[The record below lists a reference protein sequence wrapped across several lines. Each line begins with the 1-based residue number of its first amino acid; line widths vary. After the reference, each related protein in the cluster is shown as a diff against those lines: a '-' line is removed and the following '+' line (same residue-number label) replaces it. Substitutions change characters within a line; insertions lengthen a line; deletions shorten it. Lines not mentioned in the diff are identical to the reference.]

1 MQGHK
6 QFVDKVVLRF
16 RLSER
21 VPKQNLYRRLAE
33 LLDWEFLYEQTQ
45 ALYSHTGQPSLDPV
59 VFFKLLLVSRLENL
73 VSDRRLIEHCSL
85 RLDILY
91 FLGYEVDEDLPWHST
106 ISRTRQ
112 LYPAAVFERLFD
124 HVFTQCVAAGLVAGD
139 TQTVDSAPVKAN
151 ASLDSV
157 CEKAVGPPAV
167 SPLRV
172 AGPAPALPPTT
183 VTTGRAVP
191 AHQLRYEAARQAKRQ
206 QAASRPLGAGNPHAR
221 LLSNKTHYSPTDPE
235 ARISIKPGK
244 ARALNYLCS
253 LAVDTATG
261 VISHVQA
268 DFADSRDSLHL
279 PGLVKCLHRRLQ
291 GNELLLRDLVAD
303 TGYSNGFNYAF
314 LEQRGITPW
323 IPTFGAYK
331 PEVDGFTYQA
341 HADEYRCRADKP
353 LPFRK
358 YRATADGTWMKH
370 YRAYYQDCQA
380 CPYKTSCIPS
390 ADHKQLVRSAFDAAY
405 RRAWHRQRSTQGQ
418 RMRRVRQRT
427 VEPVFGNLLQHYG
440 LRRVGTKGKAAAHKT
455 MLLSAIAY
463 NLKKLLKHQPKRVV
477 SLALAQQ
484 PAWRQLT
491 YRFFK
496 RPRRNFTSSIEV
508 LSGERLSS
516 ATDTNVCEMTIA
528 QLSRPTTYYMVTSA
542 TRYVPYYCMGT
553 TRQGKFGA

>member
-16 RLSER
+16 QLSER
-21 VPKQNLYRRLAE
+21 VPKHNLYRRLAK
-33 LLDWEFLYEQTQ
+33 LLDWNFLYEQTRT
-45 ALYSHTGQPSLDPV
+45 LYSHTGQPSLDPV
-59 VFFKLLLVSRLENL
+59 VFFKLVLVGRLENIA
-73 VSDRRLIEHCSL
+73 SDRRLIEHCSL

-112 LYPAAVFERLFD
+112 LYPAAVFEHLFD

-157 CEKAVGPPAV
+157 CEKAVGPAAV

-172 AGPAPALPPTT
+172 AGSAKALLPTT
-183 VTTGRAVP
+183 GATSHAVP

-206 QAASRPLGAGNPHAR
+206 RDTSRPLGAGNPGAR

-235 ARISIKPGK
+235 ARISVKPGK

-253 LAVDTATG
+253 LAVDTAHG

-279 PGLVKCLHRRLQ
+279 PAFVQRLQ
-291 GNELLLRDLVAD
+291 ARLLSQELVLRDVVAD

-331 PEVDGFTYQA
+331 PAVDGFTYQA
-341 HADEYRCRADKP
+341 QADEYRCRADKP

-358 YRATADGTWMKH
+358 YRVTADGMWMKH
-370 YRAYYQDCQA
+370 YRAFYHDCQA
-380 CPYKTSCIPS
+380 CPFKKDCVPS

-405 RRAWHRQRSTQGQ
+405 RRAWHRQRSPRGQ
-418 RMRRVRQRT
+418 QMRRVRQRT

-440 LRRVGTKGKAAAHKT
+440 LRRVGTKGKAAAHKI

-477 SLALAQQ
+477 SRALVQQ
-484 PAWRQLT
+484 RAGRQLI
-491 YRFFK
+491 YRFFV
-496 RPRRNFTSSIEV
+496 RARRKFTSSVEV
-508 LSGERLSS
+508 PAYE
-516 ATDTNVCEMTIA
+516 
-528 QLSRPTTYYMVTSA
+528 Q
-542 TRYVPYYCMGT
+542 
-553 TRQGKFGA
+553 